1 MICPNCGRELP
12 DTARIC
18 PGCSAVQRVFKRRH
32 ADADLPEPGEP
43 VRVTRRVAPQQSE
56 TKHQRDNDAQSRG
69 DRQEQIR
76 AEKKQVQAGDRMG
89 YGAEN
94 FYAQMPIGLSKQAAR
109 QQEQARQV
117 RRAPDRIYRKI
128 DARPAMMDPPIY
140 RKSHKR
146 LLRVVFII
154 VLIALFVGSAGAYM
168 LFQTESGQH
177 MMATWGW
184 EIARTDAYVT
194 LGRELLEQAY
204 FTRSLEMLSVAV
216 EREPQNVDALVL
228 MGQAYTEL
236 GQIEEA
242 KAIYQSLIDEIAP
255 AHPSAYRN
263 LIKILQSE
271 GYNAEALALMK
282 TASENA
288 SSTQEFAVMLREY
301 TPEAPKFSWEEGRY
315 NEEKDLTISVPEG
328 QTVYYTIDGT
338 DPSEAGLVY
347 KPGTVIHIP
356 EGKMTVKAIGF
367 TQDGTPSEQIEGIY
381 TVIIPTPA
389 APKSNYASGVYK
401 KAPKV
406 TLRPG
411 SEDKKENDMIVA
423 IYYTLDGRQATTEST
438 LYTEPIQL
446 PIGDSRLRAI
456 AVASNGKVSY
466 EMNVTYKVEGNLKNM
481 FGSKDTFKNMEL
493 YKTGYK
499 TFSNNWGKPS
509 SYEMLPEEE
518 WYSPDMES
526 YEAVYSWGVARFCIK
541 TKDGS
546 PVLYY
551 LDTTNS
557 KMTAP
562 RTTRVGMDAETVLSK
577 YRDLGQA
584 ALDSDGN
591 RLLYN
596 YNSGNYQFGTYRRE
610 ADGNY
615 AIHYYYPIGD
625 KKEVFVELSYYLD
638 EDNDV
643 ARIVW
648 QRYLSELTGS

>member
-12 DTARIC
+12 DTVRVC
-18 PGCSAVQRVFKRRH
+18 PGCSAVQRVFRRRQ
-32 ADADLPEPGEP
+32 ADADLPEPSEP
-43 VRVTRRVAPQQSE
+43 VRVSRRVAPDTDE
-56 TKHQRDNDAQSRG
+56 VKHKR
-69 DRQEQIR
+69 E
-76 AEKKQVQAGDRMG
+76 QAGEAKRGTVSTPKKPERSSEKPDSASRV
-89 YGAEN
+89 
-94 FYAQMPIGLSKQAAR
+94 PVGLSKQAAR
-109 QQEQARQV
+109 AQTQVRHV
-117 RRAPDRIYRKI
+117 RRAPDHIRRKV
-128 DARPAMMDPPIY
+128 DARPALMDPPIY

-146 LLRVVFII
+146 LMRVVFVI
-154 VLIALFVGSAGAYM
+154 VLLTLFIGSAGGYM
-168 LFQTESGQH
+168 LFRTENGQRL
-177 MMATWGW
+177 MATWGW
-184 EIARTDAYVT
+184 SIANTDAYVT

-204 FTRSLEMLSVAV
+204 FTRALDMLSVAV
-216 EREPQNVDALVL
+216 EREPDNVDALVL

-236 GQIEEA
+236 GRTDEA
-242 KAIYQSLIDEIAP
+242 IAIYQSLIQDIAP

-263 LIKILQSE
+263 LIKIYQQQ

-282 TASENA
+282 SAAENA
-288 SSTQEFAVMLREY
+288 NSTQEFTVMLREY
-301 TPEAPKFSWEEGRY
+301 TPTAPILSHQEGRY
-315 NEEKDLTISVPEG
+315 NEEIDVTISIPEG
-328 QTVYYTIDGT
+328 QTVYYSTDGT
-338 DPSEAGLVY
+338 DPSESGLVY
-347 KPGTVIHIP
+347 TAGTQIHIP

-367 TQDGTPSEQIEGIY
+367 TENGTPSDQVTANY

-389 APKSNYASGVYK
+389 APKANYASGVYK

-411 SEDKKENDMIVA
+411 SEDKKENEKIVA
-423 IYYTLDGRQATTEST
+423 IYYTLDGRQATTDST

-456 AVASNGKVSY
+456 AVSSNGKISY

-481 FGSKDTFKNMEL
+481 FNSNDTFKNMEL

-499 TFSNNWGKPS
+499 TFTKAWGAPE
-509 SYEMLPEEE
+509 SYEALPQEE

-526 YEAVYSWGVARFCIK
+526 YEAVYSWGTARFCIK
-541 TKDGS
+541 TTGGS
-546 PVLYY
+546 PVLYA
-551 LDTTNS
+551 LDTTSS

-562 RTTRVGMDAETVLSK
+562 RTTRVGMDAEEVLGK
-577 YRDLGQA
+577 FRDLGQA

-596 YNSGNYQFGTYRRE
+596 YNSANTQFGTYRRE

-625 KKEVFVELSYYLD
+625 DKEIFVELSYYLD
-638 EDNDV
+638 GNGEV

-648 QRYLSELTGS
+648 QRYLSEITANAGG

>member
-12 DTARIC
+12 DTVRVC

-32 ADADLPEPGEP
+32 ADADIPEPNEP
-43 VRVTRRVAPQQSE
+43 VRVSRRIAPDPSEVQHIAQQESKQNASTPE
-56 TKHQRDNDAQSRG
+56 QRTKHGNMPRSG
-69 DRQEQIR
+69 SSG
-76 AEKKQVQAGDRMG
+76 QV
-89 YGAEN
+89 
-94 FYAQMPIGLSKQAAR
+94 PIGLSKQATR
-109 QQEQARQV
+109 NQAQVRHV
-117 RRAPDRIYRKI
+117 RRAPDHIRRKI

-146 LLRVVFII
+146 LLTVVFVIL
-154 VLIALFVGSAGAYM
+154 LITLFVASAGSYI
-168 LFQTESGQH
+168 LLGTENGQRL
-177 MMATWGW
+177 MATWGW
-184 EIARTDAYVT
+184 SIANTDAYVT

-204 FTRSLEMLSVAV
+204 FSRSLEMLSVAI
-216 EREPQNVDALVL
+216 EREPDNVDALIL

-236 GQIEEA
+236 GRTEEA
-242 KAIYQSLIDEIAP
+242 VAIYESLIHEIAP

-263 LIKILQSE
+263 LIKIYQQQ

-282 TASENA
+282 TASLHAN
-288 SSTQEFAVMLREY
+288 STQEFDVMLREY
-301 TPEAPKFSWEEGRY
+301 TPESPTLSHMEGRY
-315 NEEKDLTISVPEG
+315 NTEIDVTIAIPEG
-328 QTVYYTIDGT
+328 ETVYYSVDGT
-338 DPSEAGLVY
+338 DPSESGLVY
-347 KPGTVIHIP
+347 TEGTKIHVP
-356 EGKMTVKAIGF
+356 EGKLTVKAIGF
-367 TQDGTPSEQIEGIY
+367 TENGMPSEQVTANY

-389 APKSNYASGVYK
+389 APKANYASGVYK

-406 TLRPG
+406 SLRPG

-438 LYTEPIQL
+438 LYDPDHPIQL

-456 AVASNGKVSY
+456 AVASNGKISY

-499 TFSNNWGKPS
+499 AFTNAWGTPK
-509 SYEMLPEEE
+509 SYEVLPKEE
-518 WYSPDMES
+518 WYAPEMES
-526 YEAVYSWGVARFCIK
+526 YEAVYSWGSARFCIK
-541 TKDGS
+541 TTGGS
-546 PVLYY
+546 PVLYA

-562 RTTRVGMDAETVLSK
+562 RTTRVGMDAEDVLAK
-577 YRDLGQA
+577 FRDLGQA
-584 ALDSDGN
+584 ALDEAGN

-596 YNSGNYQFGTYRRE
+596 LNSGNYQFGTYRLE
-610 ADGNY
+610 ADGLY

-625 KKEVFVELSYYLD
+625 DRKIFVELSYYLD
-638 EDNDV
+638 EKNEV

-648 QRYLSELTGS
+648 QRYLSEITNEGT

>member
-12 DTARIC
+12 DTVRVC

-32 ADADLPEPGEP
+32 ADADIPEPNEP
-43 VRVTRRVAPQQSE
+43 VRVSRRIAPDPSEVQHIAQQESKQNASTPE
-56 TKHQRDNDAQSRG
+56 QRTKHGNMPRSG
-69 DRQEQIR
+69 SSG
-76 AEKKQVQAGDRMG
+76 QV
-89 YGAEN
+89 
-94 FYAQMPIGLSKQAAR
+94 PIGLSKQATR
-109 QQEQARQV
+109 NQVQVRHV
-117 RRAPDRIYRKI
+117 RRAPDHIRRKI

-146 LLRVVFII
+146 LLTVVFVIL
-154 VLIALFVGSAGAYM
+154 LITLFVGSAGSYM
-168 LFQTESGQH
+168 LLGTENGQRL
-177 MMATWGW
+177 MATWGW
-184 EIARTDAYVT
+184 SIANTDAYVT

-204 FTRSLEMLSVAV
+204 FTRSLEMLNVAI
-216 EREPQNVDALVL
+216 EREPNNVDALIL

-236 GQIEEA
+236 GRTEEA
-242 KAIYQSLIDEIAP
+242 VAIYESLIHEIAP

-263 LIKILQSE
+263 LIKIYQQQ

-282 TASENA
+282 TASLHAN
-288 SSTQEFAVMLREY
+288 STQEFDVMLREY
-301 TPEAPKFSWEEGRY
+301 TPESPTLSHMEGRY
-315 NEEKDLTISVPEG
+315 NTEIDVTIAIPEG
-328 QTVYYTIDGT
+328 ETVYYSVDGT
-338 DPSEAGLVY
+338 DPSESGLVY
-347 KPGTVIHIP
+347 TEGTKIHVP
-356 EGKMTVKAIGF
+356 EGKLTVKAIGF
-367 TQDGTPSEQIEGIY
+367 TENGMPSEQVTANY

-389 APKSNYASGVYK
+389 APKANYASGVYK

-406 TLRPG
+406 SLRPG

-438 LYTEPIQL
+438 LYDPDHPIQL

-456 AVASNGKVSY
+456 AVASNGKISY

-499 TFSNNWGKPS
+499 AFTNAWGTPK
-509 SYEMLPEEE
+509 SYEVLPKEE
-518 WYSPDMES
+518 WYAPEMES
-526 YEAVYSWGVARFCIK
+526 YEAVYSWGSARFCIK
-541 TKDGS
+541 TTGGS
-546 PVLYY
+546 PVLYA

-562 RTTRVGMDAETVLSK
+562 RTTRVGMDAEDVLAK
-577 YRDLGQA
+577 FRDLGQA
-584 ALDSDGN
+584 ALDEAGN

-596 YNSGNYQFGTYRRE
+596 RDSGNYQFGTYRLE
-610 ADGNY
+610 ADGLY

-625 KKEVFVELSYYLD
+625 DRKIFVELSYYLN
-638 EDNDV
+638 EKNEV

-648 QRYLSELTGS
+648 QRYLSEITNEGT